1 MKAIEIL
8 SENIHHH
15 NQPDIMQA
23 LRDFLPLAMR
33 ELEIT
38 KLPKIKLEKHIDDQE
53 QPTFGR
59 FVNDEVEIHLGIAN
73 RHPIDILR
81 TLAHELVHFKQYL
94 ENKLGPDSGET
105 GSPEENEAHEVAGVI
120 MRHFN
125 KQHPDYF
132 YSEPLDLPIKRES
145 INQENM
151 DHEKDDQAVPEL
163 KAALLAKKEKL
174 QSVSDD
180 QVYDIID
187 KIMTRIAR
195 AHGISGQ
202 KLHNMWVAKYKQ
214 IPDTWIMNENF
225 ADGKKPGR
233 KGLAKRSGV
242 NCKASVT
249 QLRKVAKNS
258 SGERARMAHW
268 CANMKQGRSK

>member
-94 ENKLGPDSGET
+94 ENKLGPNSGET